1 MLFRKVLLIF
11 MMPLGLASQ
20 SDGLVSEK
28 IFDSKSQTLVSRTNV
43 ESKVREAD
51 VIIIGEEHDDAA
63 GHEWQ
68 LSTFKKLSESFAL
81 TLSLEM
87 LERDQQIIVD
97 EYLKEGLT
105 EKGYLNHTKFWPN
118 YAKDYHPIVEAAK
131 IRNIPVLASNAP
143 RRYVNLVSQK
153 GIQSLMKI
161 RSPFLPPRYLLRLHR
176 QVEYEAKLTQAMG
189 GHHSEGST
197 SNIQNFIDAQ
207 YLWDASMA
215 DAIAE
220 EFYTTGR
227 KIVHI
232 NGRFHSDQGM
242 GVTYRLRQM
251 GLKVLVFSVFPLE
264 EGRKLGREEF
274 ELADFLVI
282 TTRKSLP

>member
-1 MLFRKVLLIF
+1 MLSRKILLIF
-11 MMPLGLASQ
+11 IIPLGLASQ
-20 SDGLVSEK
+20 PDNPVSEN
-28 IFDSKSQTLVSRTNV
+28 IFDSKSQALVSWANV
-43 ESKVREAD
+43 ENKVREAD
-51 VIIIGEEHDDAA
+51 VIIIGEEHDDGA

-68 LSTFKKLSESFAL
+68 LSAFKKLSESFAI

-118 YAKDYHPIVEAAK
+118 YLKDYHPLVEVAK
-131 IRNIPVLASNAP
+131 IRDIRVLASNAP

-153 GIQSLMKI
+153 GIRSLMKI
-161 RSPFLPPRYLLRLHR
+161 RSPFLPPRYLVRLHR
-176 QVEYEAKLTQAMG
+176 QVEYEAKLKKAMG
-189 GHHSEGST
+189 GHHSEGSA
-197 SNIQNFIDAQ
+197 SNVQNFLDAQ

-227 KIVHI
+227 RVVHI

-264 EGRKLGREEF
+264 EGRKLGTEEF
-274 ELADFLVI
+274 ELADFLVV
-282 TTRKSLP
+282 TARKSLP

>member
-1 MLFRKVLLIF
+1 MLFRKILPIF
-11 MMPLGLASQ
+11 IIPLGLASQ
-20 SDGLVSEK
+20 SDGSVSEK
-28 IFDSKSQTLVSRTNV
+28 IFDSKSQTRASWTSV

-51 VIIIGEEHDDAA
+51 VIIVGEEHDDEA

-68 LSTFKKLSESFAL
+68 LNTFKKLSESFSI

-97 EYLKEGLT
+97 EYLKEELT
-105 EKGYLNHTKFWPN
+105 EKGYLNYTKFWPN
-118 YAKDYHPIVEAAK
+118 YSKDYHPLVEVAK

-153 GIQSLMKI
+153 GIRSLMKI

-176 QVEYEAKLTQAMG
+176 QVEYEAKLAKAMG
-189 GHHSEGST
+189 GHHSDGST
-197 SNIQNFIDAQ
+197 SNLQNFVDAQ

-264 EGRKLGREEF
+264 EGKKLGVEEF
-274 ELADFLVI
+274 QLADFLVV
-282 TTRKSLP
+282 TPRKSLP